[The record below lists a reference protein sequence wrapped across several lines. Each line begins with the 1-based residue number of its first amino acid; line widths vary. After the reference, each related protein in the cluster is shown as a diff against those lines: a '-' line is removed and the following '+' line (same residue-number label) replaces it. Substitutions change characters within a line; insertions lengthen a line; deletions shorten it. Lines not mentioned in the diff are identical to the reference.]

1 VLAQTE
7 FFWHSYVMNINLS
20 PSLDSFV
27 TRGVREG
34 LFASVDAA
42 IEEGL
47 QLLARQMKLKQSF
60 TVMSEVELL
69 SKLDAGIAS
78 LDAGLGIPASQAFAM
93 LRNPS
98 H

>member
-1 VLAQTE
+1 MRCLNFFGTLA
-7 FFWHSYVMNINLS
+7 SMNINLN

-47 QLLARQMKLKQSF
+47 ELLLKQNKLRNSF
-60 TVMSEVELL
+60 TVRDEAELF
-69 SKLDAGIAS
+69 SKLDAGLAS
-78 LDAGLGIPASQAFAM
+78 LDAGKGIPASQVFAK
-93 LRNPS
+93 LLNQSR
-98 H
+98 